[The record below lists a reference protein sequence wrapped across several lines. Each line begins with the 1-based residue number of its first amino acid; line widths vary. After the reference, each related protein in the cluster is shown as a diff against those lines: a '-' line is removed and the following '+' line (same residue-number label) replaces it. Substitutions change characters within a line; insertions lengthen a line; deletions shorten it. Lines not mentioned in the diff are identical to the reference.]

1 MFTSGTDYQLARKLL
16 SMSDHD
22 IQGIDSS
29 SKLEIIRE
37 KIKENMHKAYQ
48 KSATRYNQRARTV
61 KLVPGQEVYR
71 RNVVL
76 SDFEKN
82 RNSKFSKKFLK
93 CRVVRPIGNN
103 MFELETLQGK
113 PLGNYHVKDI
123 KV

>member
-22 IQGIDSS
+22 IQCIDGF

-37 KIKENMHKAYQ
+37 KIKENMHKACQ
-48 KSATRYNQRARTV
+48 KSAIRYNQRARTV

-76 SDFEKN
+76 SDFEKKN
-82 RNSKFSKKFLK
+82 RNSEFSKKFLK
-93 CRVVRPIGNN
+93 CRVV
-103 MFELETLQGK
+103 
-113 PLGNYHVKDI
+113 
-123 KV
+123 